1 MNYCRVAFKVFTKH
15 NRDFVA
21 LALKREKLKQKLI
34 IKRRS
39 KVEISKEE
47 KEEINRLDKEIKAE
61 YKRLNKL
68 IEDILK

>member
-47 KEEINRLDKEIKAE
+47 KEEIKRLDKEIKAE